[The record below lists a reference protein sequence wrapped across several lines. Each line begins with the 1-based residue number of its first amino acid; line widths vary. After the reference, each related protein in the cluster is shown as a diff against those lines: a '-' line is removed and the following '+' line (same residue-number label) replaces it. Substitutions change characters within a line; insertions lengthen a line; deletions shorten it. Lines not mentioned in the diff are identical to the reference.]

1 MNKRFIRIN
10 KKLKELNKDV
20 KIAGGIALLFILFM
34 IFTLIIT
41 HESKPAKVDN
51 NNSSSVTQTSQ
62 VKKSSSSSS
71 TSSSSSETSSKIE
84 KWSPTGH
91 VAVDAY
97 LNTPQIKIIL
107 RAKAVREI
115 AYKLS
120 NTDKLYEVEAEVIGI
135 EEKDEYRE
143 YNITGKKLLIR
154 TPESLAVKMNELMVY
169 TGNTVSIEKYDSN
182 GKGSLVISEVRK
194 TEKAQEEEKASIE
207 ASKSKVEES
216 KASSREKEQEQASS
230 HTTTTPTQSSTPAP
244 QSNLRPFKNCKEA
257 RKAGR
262 VNIPASDPQY
272 GPWLDRDKDGYGCD
286 E

>member
-1 MNKRFIRIN
+1 ML
-10 KKLKELNKDV
+10 KKLKELSKEQ
-20 KIAGGIALLFILFM
+20 KIIGSIVLLFILFLF
-34 IFTLIIT
+34 FTLLT
-41 HESKPAKVDN
+41 NGTTEPSQAQTKAND
-51 NNSSSVTQTSQ
+51 SVKQSSQ
-62 VKKSSSSSS
+62 VKQSSSSS

-91 VAVDAY
+91 IAVDAY

-107 RAKAVREI
+107 RAKALREVSH
-115 AYKLS
+115 KLS

-169 TGNTVSIEKYDSN
+169 TGNTVSLEKYDSID
-182 GKGSLVISEVRK
+182 KGSLVISEVRK

-207 ASKSKVEES
+207 ASKSKEEER

-244 QSNLRPFKNCKEA
+244 QSNLRPFKNCTEA

>member
-1 MNKRFIRIN
+1 ML
-10 KKLKELNKDV
+10 KKLKELSKEQ
-20 KIAGGIALLFILFM
+20 KIIGSIVLLLILVLF
-34 IFTLIIT
+34 FTLLT
-41 HESKPAKVDN
+41 SGSTKH
-51 NNSSSVTQTSQ
+51 SQ
-62 VKKSSSSSS
+62 VQTKASDSVKQSSSSSS

-91 VAVDAY
+91 IAVDTY

-107 RAKAVREI
+107 RAKALREV
-115 AYKLS
+115 AHKLS

-169 TGNTVSIEKYDSN
+169 TGNTVSIEKYDSI

-194 TEKAQEEEKASIE
+194 TEKAQEEKASIE
-207 ASKSKVEES
+207 ASKSKEEEN
-216 KASSREKEQEQASS
+216 KASSRVKEQEQASS
-230 HTTTTPTQSSTPAP
+230 HTTTTPTQSSTSAP

>member
-1 MNKRFIRIN
+1 ML
-10 KKLKELNKDV
+10 KKLKELSKEQ
-20 KIAGGIALLFILFM
+20 KIIGSIVLLLILVLF
-34 IFTLIIT
+34 FTLLT
-41 HESKPAKVDN
+41 SGSTKHSQVQTKAND
-51 NNSSSVTQTSQ
+51 SVKQSSQ
-62 VKKSSSSSS
+62 VKQSSSSS
-71 TSSSSSETSSKIE
+71 TSSFSSETSSKIE

-91 VAVDAY
+91 IAVDAY

-107 RAKAVREI
+107 RAKALREL
-115 AYKLS
+115 AHKLS

-169 TGNTVSIEKYDSN
+169 TGNTVSLEKYDSID
-182 GKGSLVISEVRK
+182 KGSLVISEVRK

-207 ASKSKVEES
+207 ASKSKEEER

-244 QSNLRPFKNCKEA
+244 QSNLRPFKNCTEA

-262 VNIPASDPQY
+262 VNIPASDSQY

>member
-1 MNKRFIRIN
+1 MLKKL
-10 KKLKELNKDV
+10 KKLKELSKEQ
-20 KIAGGIALLFILFM
+20 KIIGGIVLLLILSLF
-34 IFTLIIT
+34 FTLLT
-41 HESKPAKVDN
+41 SGSTKHSQAQTKASD
-51 NNSSSVTQTSQ
+51 SVKQSSQ
-62 VKKSSSSSS
+62 VKQSSSSSS

-91 VAVDAY
+91 IAVDAY

-107 RAKAVREI
+107 RAKALREV
-115 AYKLS
+115 AHKLS

-169 TGNTVSIEKYDSN
+169 TGNTVSLEKYDSID
-182 GKGSLVISEVRK
+182 KGSLVISEVRK

-207 ASKSKVEES
+207 ASKSKEEER

-230 HTTTTPTQSSTPAP
+230 HTTTTPTQSSTSAP

>member
-1 MNKRFIRIN
+1 ML
-10 KKLKELNKDV
+10 KKLKELSKEQ
-20 KIAGGIALLFILFM
+20 KIIGSIVLLLILVLF
-34 IFTLIIT
+34 FTLLT
-41 HESKPAKVDN
+41 SGSTKHSQVQTKAND
-51 NNSSSVTQTSQ
+51 SVKQSSQ
-62 VKKSSSSSS
+62 VKQSSSSS

-91 VAVDAY
+91 IAVDAY

-107 RAKAVREI
+107 RAKALREL
-115 AYKLS
+115 AHKLS

-169 TGNTVSIEKYDSN
+169 TGNTVSLEKYDSID
-182 GKGSLVISEVRK
+182 KGSLVISEVRK

-207 ASKSKVEES
+207 ASKSKEEER

-244 QSNLRPFKNCKEA
+244 QSNLRPFKNCTEA

-262 VNIPASDPQY
+262 VNIPASDSQY

>member
-1 MNKRFIRIN
+1 ML
-10 KKLKELNKDV
+10 KKLKELSKEQ
-20 KIAGGIALLFILFM
+20 KIIGSIVLLFILFLF
-34 IFTLIIT
+34 FTLLT
-41 HESKPAKVDN
+41 NGTTEPSQAQTKAND
-51 NNSSSVTQTSQ
+51 SVKQSSQ
-62 VKKSSSSSS
+62 VKQSSSSS

-91 VAVDAY
+91 IAVDAY

-107 RAKAVREI
+107 RAKALREV
-115 AYKLS
+115 AHKLS

-169 TGNTVSIEKYDSN
+169 TGNTVSLEKYDSID
-182 GKGSLVISEVRK
+182 KGSLVISEVRK

-207 ASKSKVEES
+207 ASKSKEEER

-230 HTTTTPTQSSTPAP
+230 HTTTPTQSSTPAP
-244 QSNLRPFKNCKEA
+244 QSNLRPFKNCTEA

>member
-1 MNKRFIRIN
+1 ML
-10 KKLKELNKDV
+10 KKLKELSKEQ
-20 KIAGGIALLFILFM
+20 KIIGSIVLLFILFLF
-34 IFTLIIT
+34 FTLLT
-41 HESKPAKVDN
+41 NGTTEPSQAQTKASD
-51 NNSSSVTQTSQ
+51 SVKQSSQ
-62 VKKSSSSSS
+62 VKQSSSSS

-91 VAVDAY
+91 IAVDAY

-107 RAKAVREI
+107 RAKALREVSH
-115 AYKLS
+115 KLS

-154 TPESLAVKMNELMVY
+154 TPESLTVKMNELMVY
-169 TGNTVSIEKYDSN
+169 TGNTVSLEKYDSID
-182 GKGSLVISEVRK
+182 KGSLVISEVRK

-207 ASKSKVEES
+207 ASKSKEEER

-244 QSNLRPFKNCKEA
+244 QSNLRPFKNCTEA

>member
-1 MNKRFIRIN
+1 ML
-10 KKLKELNKDV
+10 KKLKELSKEQ
-20 KIAGGIALLFILFM
+20 KIIGSIVLLFILFLF
-34 IFTLIIT
+34 FTLLT
-41 HESKPAKVDN
+41 NGTTEPSQAQTKAND
-51 NNSSSVTQTSQ
+51 SVKQSSQ
-62 VKKSSSSSS
+62 VKQSSSSS

-91 VAVDAY
+91 IAVDAY

-107 RAKAVREI
+107 RAKALREVSH
-115 AYKLS
+115 KLS

-169 TGNTVSIEKYDSN
+169 TGNTVSLEKYDSID
-182 GKGSLVISEVRK
+182 KGSLVISEVRK

-207 ASKSKVEES
+207 ASKSKEEER
-216 KASSREKEQEQASS
+216 KASSRVKEQEQAPS

>member
-1 MNKRFIRIN
+1 ML
-10 KKLKELNKDV
+10 KKLKELSKEQ
-20 KIAGGIALLFILFM
+20 KIIGSIVLLFILFLF
-34 IFTLIIT
+34 FTLLT
-41 HESKPAKVDN
+41 NGTTEPSQAQTKASD
-51 NNSSSVTQTSQ
+51 SVKQSSQ
-62 VKKSSSSSS
+62 VKQSSSSS

-91 VAVDAY
+91 IAVDAY

-107 RAKAVREI
+107 RAKALREVSH
-115 AYKLS
+115 KLS

-169 TGNTVSIEKYDSN
+169 TGNTVSLEKYDSID
-182 GKGSLVISEVRK
+182 KGSLVISEVRK

-207 ASKSKVEES
+207 ASKSKEEER

-230 HTTTTPTQSSTPAP
+230 HTTTTPTQSSTTAP

>member
-1 MNKRFIRIN
+1 MI
-10 KKLKELNKDV
+10 KKLKEMSKEQ
-20 KIAGGIALLFILFM
+20 KIIGGFVLLLILIMF
-34 IFTLIIT
+34 FTLLT
-41 HESKPAKVDN
+41 SGSTEHSQV
-51 NNSSSVTQTSQ
+51 QTKANDSIKQSSQ
-62 VKKSSSSSS
+62 VKQSSSSSS
-71 TSSSSSETSSKIE
+71 TSSSSSESSSKIE

-91 VAVDAY
+91 IAVDAY

-169 TGNTVSIEKYDSN
+169 TGSTVSVEKYDSI
-182 GKGSLVISEVRK
+182 GKGSLVIGEVRK

-207 ASKSKVEES
+207 ASKSKEEAN
-216 KASSREKEQEQASS
+216 KSSSQEKEQASS
-230 HTTTTPTQSSTPAP
+230 DTTTTPTQSSTPAS

>member
-1 MNKRFIRIN
+1 MF
-10 KKLKELNKDV
+10 
-20 KIAGGIALLFILFM
+20 
-34 IFTLIIT
+34 FTLLT
-41 HESKPAKVDN
+41 SGSTEHSQAQTKAND
-51 NNSSSVTQTSQ
+51 SVNQSSQ
-62 VKKSSSSSS
+62 VKQSSSSSS

-91 VAVDAY
+91 IAVDAY
-97 LNTPQIKIIL
+97 LNSPQIKIIL

-169 TGNTVSIEKYDSN
+169 TGNTVSIEKYDSI

-194 TEKAQEEEKASIE
+194 TEKAQEEKASIE
-207 ASKSKVEES
+207 ASKSKEEES

>member
-1 MNKRFIRIN
+1 ML
-10 KKLKELNKDV
+10 KKLKELSKEQ
-20 KIAGGIALLFILFM
+20 KIIGSIVLLLILILF
-34 IFTLIIT
+34 FTLLT
-41 HESKPAKVDN
+41 
-51 NNSSSVTQTSQ
+51 SSSTKHSQVQTKASDSVKQSSQ
-62 VKKSSSSSS
+62 VKQSSSSSS

-84 KWSPTGH
+84 KWSPTGYI
-91 VAVDAY
+91 AVDAY

-107 RAKAVREI
+107 RAKALREV
-115 AYKLS
+115 AHKLS

-169 TGNTVSIEKYDSN
+169 TGNTVSIEKYDSI

-194 TEKAQEEEKASIE
+194 TEKAQEEKASIE
-207 ASKSKVEES
+207 ISKSKEEER

-230 HTTTTPTQSSTPAP
+230 HTTTTPTQSSTTAP

>member
-1 MNKRFIRIN
+1 ML
-10 KKLKELNKDV
+10 KKLKELSKEQ
-20 KIAGGIALLFILFM
+20 KIIGGIVLLLILSLF
-34 IFTLIIT
+34 FTLLT
-41 HESKPAKVDN
+41 SGSTKHSQAQTKASD
-51 NNSSSVTQTSQ
+51 SVKQSSQ
-62 VKKSSSSSS
+62 VKQSSSSSS

-91 VAVDAY
+91 IAVDAY

-107 RAKAVREI
+107 RAKALREV
-115 AYKLS
+115 AHKLS

-154 TPESLAVKMNELMVY
+154 TPELLAVKMNELMVY
-169 TGNTVSIEKYDSN
+169 TGNTVSLEKYDSID
-182 GKGSLVISEVRK
+182 KGSLVISEVRK

-207 ASKSKVEES
+207 ASKSKEEER
-216 KASSREKEQEQASS
+216 KASSRVKEQEQAPS

>member
-1 MNKRFIRIN
+1 MI
-10 KKLKELNKDV
+10 KKLKELSKEQ
-20 KIAGGIALLFILFM
+20 KIIGSIVLLLILVLF
-34 IFTLIIT
+34 FTLLT
-41 HESKPAKVDN
+41 SGSTKHSQVQTKAND
-51 NNSSSVTQTSQ
+51 SVKQSSQ
-62 VKKSSSSSS
+62 VKQSSSSS

-91 VAVDAY
+91 IAVDAY
-97 LNTPQIKIIL
+97 LNTPQVKIIL

-115 AYKLS
+115 AHKLS

-143 YNITGKKLLIR
+143 YSITGKKLLIR

-169 TGNTVSIEKYDSN
+169 TGNTVSLEKYDSID
-182 GKGSLVISEVRK
+182 KGSLVISEVRK

-207 ASKSKVEES
+207 ASKSKEEEK
-216 KASSREKEQEQASS
+216 KASSRAKEQEQASS

>member
-1 MNKRFIRIN
+1 ML
-10 KKLKELNKDV
+10 KKLKELSKEQ
-20 KIAGGIALLFILFM
+20 KIIGSIVLLFILILF
-34 IFTLIIT
+34 FTLLT
-41 HESKPAKVDN
+41 SGSTKHSQVQTKASD
-51 NNSSSVTQTSQ
+51 SVKQSSQ
-62 VKKSSSSSS
+62 VKQSSSSSS

-91 VAVDAY
+91 IAVDAY

-107 RAKAVREI
+107 RAKALREV
-115 AYKLS
+115 AHKLS

-154 TPESLAVKMNELMVY
+154 TPESLAVKINELMVY
-169 TGNTVSIEKYDSN
+169 TGNTVSIEKYDSI

-194 TEKAQEEEKASIE
+194 TEKAQEEKASIE
-207 ASKSKVEES
+207 ASKSKEEEN
-216 KASSREKEQEQASS
+216 KASSRVKEQEQASS
-230 HTTTTPTQSSTPAP
+230 HTTTTHTQSSTSAP

>member
-1 MNKRFIRIN
+1 ML
-10 KKLKELNKDV
+10 KKLKELSKEQ
-20 KIAGGIALLFILFM
+20 KIIGSIVLLFILFLF
-34 IFTLIIT
+34 FTLLT
-41 HESKPAKVDN
+41 NGTTEPSQAQTKASD
-51 NNSSSVTQTSQ
+51 SVKQSSQ
-62 VKKSSSSSS
+62 VKQSSSSS

-91 VAVDAY
+91 IAVDAY

-107 RAKAVREI
+107 RAKALREVSH
-115 AYKLS
+115 KLS

-143 YNITGKKLLIR
+143 YSITGKKLLIR

-169 TGNTVSIEKYDSN
+169 TGNTVSLEKYDSID
-182 GKGSLVISEVRK
+182 KGSLVISEVRK

-207 ASKSKVEES
+207 ASKSKEEER

-244 QSNLRPFKNCKEA
+244 QSNLRPFKNCTEA

>member
-1 MNKRFIRIN
+1 ML
-10 KKLKELNKDV
+10 KKLKELSKEQ
-20 KIAGGIALLFILFM
+20 KIIGSIVLLFILILF
-34 IFTLIIT
+34 FTLLT
-41 HESKPAKVDN
+41 SGSTKYSQVQTKASD
-51 NNSSSVTQTSQ
+51 SVKQSSQ
-62 VKKSSSSSS
+62 VKQSSSSSS
-71 TSSSSSETSSKIE
+71 TSSSSGETSSKIE

-91 VAVDAY
+91 IAVDAY

-107 RAKAVREI
+107 RAKALREV
-115 AYKLS
+115 AHKLS

-154 TPESLAVKMNELMVY
+154 TPESLAVEMNELMVY
-169 TGNTVSIEKYDSN
+169 TGNTVSLEKYDSID
-182 GKGSLVISEVRK
+182 KGSLVISEVRK
-194 TEKAQEEEKASIE
+194 TEKASIE
-207 ASKSKVEES
+207 ASKSKEEER
-216 KASSREKEQEQASS
+216 KASSREKEQEQTSS
-230 HTTTTPTQSSTPAP
+230 HTTTTPTQSSTTAP

>member
-1 MNKRFIRIN
+1 ML
-10 KKLKELNKDV
+10 KKLKELSKEQ
-20 KIAGGIALLFILFM
+20 KIIGSIVLLFILFLF
-34 IFTLIIT
+34 FTLLT
-41 HESKPAKVDN
+41 NGTTEPSQAQTKAND
-51 NNSSSVTQTSQ
+51 SVKQSSQ
-62 VKKSSSSSS
+62 VKQSSSSS

-91 VAVDAY
+91 IAVDAY

-107 RAKAVREI
+107 RAKALREVSH
-115 AYKLS
+115 KLS

-154 TPESLAVKMNELMVY
+154 TPESLTVKMNELMVY
-169 TGNTVSIEKYDSN
+169 TGNTVSLEKYDSID
-182 GKGSLVISEVRK
+182 KGSLVISEVRK

-207 ASKSKVEES
+207 ASKSKEEER
-216 KASSREKEQEQASS
+216 KASSRAKEQEQASS

>member
-1 MNKRFIRIN
+1 ML
-10 KKLKELNKDV
+10 KKLKELSKEQ
-20 KIAGGIALLFILFM
+20 KIIGSIVLLFILFLF
-34 IFTLIIT
+34 FTLLT
-41 HESKPAKVDN
+41 NGTTEPSQAQTKAND
-51 NNSSSVTQTSQ
+51 SVKQSSQ
-62 VKKSSSSSS
+62 VKQSSSSS

-91 VAVDAY
+91 IAVDAY

-107 RAKAVREI
+107 RAKALREVSH
-115 AYKLS
+115 KLS

-169 TGNTVSIEKYDSN
+169 TGNTVSLEKYDSID
-182 GKGSLVISEVRK
+182 KGSLVISEVRK

-207 ASKSKVEES
+207 AFKSKEEER
-216 KASSREKEQEQASS
+216 KGSSREKEQEQASS

-244 QSNLRPFKNCKEA
+244 QSNLRPFKNCTEA

>member
-1 MNKRFIRIN
+1 ML
-10 KKLKELNKDV
+10 KKLKELSKEQ
-20 KIAGGIALLFILFM
+20 KIIGSIVLLFIL
-34 IFTLIIT
+34 ILVFTLLT
-41 HESKPAKVDN
+41 SGSTKHSQVQTKASD
-51 NNSSSVTQTSQ
+51 SVKQSSQ
-62 VKKSSSSSS
+62 VKQSSSSSS

-91 VAVDAY
+91 IAVDAY

-107 RAKAVREI
+107 RAKALREV
-115 AYKLS
+115 AHKLS

-154 TPESLAVKMNELMVY
+154 TPESLAVKINELMVY
-169 TGNTVSIEKYDSN
+169 TGNTVSIEKYDSI

-194 TEKAQEEEKASIE
+194 TEKAQEEKASIE
-207 ASKSKVEES
+207 ASKSKEEEN
-216 KASSREKEQEQASS
+216 KASSRVKEQEQASS
-230 HTTTTPTQSSTPAP
+230 HTTTTHTQSSTSAP

>member
-1 MNKRFIRIN
+1 ML
-10 KKLKELNKDV
+10 KKLKELSKEQ
-20 KIAGGIALLFILFM
+20 KIIGGIVLLLILILF
-34 IFTLIIT
+34 FTLLT
-41 HESKPAKVDN
+41 SGSTKHSQAQTKASD
-51 NNSSSVTQTSQ
+51 SVKQSSQ
-62 VKKSSSSSS
+62 VKQSSSSS

-91 VAVDAY
+91 IAVDAY
-97 LNTPQIKIIL
+97 LNTPQTKIIL
-107 RAKAVREI
+107 RAKALREV
-115 AYKLS
+115 AHKLS
-120 NTDKLYEVEAEVIGI
+120 NADKLYEVEAEVIGI

-169 TGNTVSIEKYDSN
+169 TGNTVSLEKYDSID
-182 GKGSLVISEVRK
+182 KGSLVISEVRK

-207 ASKSKVEES
+207 ASKSKEEER
-216 KASSREKEQEQASS
+216 KTSSREKEQEQASS

>member
-1 MNKRFIRIN
+1 ML
-10 KKLKELNKDV
+10 KKLKELSKEQ
-20 KIAGGIALLFILFM
+20 KIIGSIVLLFILFLF
-34 IFTLIIT
+34 FTLLT
-41 HESKPAKVDN
+41 NGTTEPSQAQTKAND
-51 NNSSSVTQTSQ
+51 SVKQSSQ
-62 VKKSSSSSS
+62 VKQSSSSS

-91 VAVDAY
+91 IAVDAY

-107 RAKAVREI
+107 RAKALREVSH
-115 AYKLS
+115 KLS

-169 TGNTVSIEKYDSN
+169 TGNTVSLEKYDSID
-182 GKGSLVISEVRK
+182 KGSLVISEVRK

-207 ASKSKVEES
+207 ASKSKEEER
-216 KASSREKEQEQASS
+216 KASSRAKEQEQASS

-244 QSNLRPFKNCKEA
+244 QSNLRPFKNCTEA

>member
-1 MNKRFIRIN
+1 MI
-10 KKLKELNKDV
+10 KKLKELSKEQ
-20 KIAGGIALLFILFM
+20 KIIGSIVLLFILFLF
-34 IFTLIIT
+34 FTLLT
-41 HESKPAKVDN
+41 NGTTEPSQAQTKAND
-51 NNSSSVTQTSQ
+51 SVKQSSQ
-62 VKKSSSSSS
+62 VKQSSSSS

-91 VAVDAY
+91 IAVDAY

-107 RAKAVREI
+107 RAKALREVSH
-115 AYKLS
+115 KLS

-169 TGNTVSIEKYDSN
+169 TGNTVSLEKYDSID
-182 GKGSLVISEVRK
+182 KGSLVISEVRK

-207 ASKSKVEES
+207 ASKSKEEER

-244 QSNLRPFKNCKEA
+244 QSNLRPFKNCTEA

>member
-1 MNKRFIRIN
+1 ML
-10 KKLKELNKDV
+10 KKLKELSKEQ
-20 KIAGGIALLFILFM
+20 KIIGSIVLLFILFLF
-34 IFTLIIT
+34 FTLLT
-41 HESKPAKVDN
+41 NGTTEPSQAQTKASD
-51 NNSSSVTQTSQ
+51 SVKQSSQ
-62 VKKSSSSSS
+62 VKQSSSSS

-91 VAVDAY
+91 IAVDAY

-107 RAKAVREI
+107 RAKALREVSH
-115 AYKLS
+115 KLS

-169 TGNTVSIEKYDSN
+169 TGNTVSLEKYDSID
-182 GKGSLVISEVRK
+182 KGSLVISEVRK

-207 ASKSKVEES
+207 ASKSKEEER
-216 KASSREKEQEQASS
+216 KASSRAKEQEQASS

>member
-1 MNKRFIRIN
+1 ML
-10 KKLKELNKDV
+10 KKLKELSKEQ
-20 KIAGGIALLFILFM
+20 KIIGSIVLLLILVLF
-34 IFTLIIT
+34 FTLLT
-41 HESKPAKVDN
+41 SGSTKHSQVQTKAND
-51 NNSSSVTQTSQ
+51 SVKQSSQ
-62 VKKSSSSSS
+62 VKQSSSSS

-91 VAVDAY
+91 IAVDAY

-107 RAKAVREI
+107 RAKALREL
-115 AYKLS
+115 AHKLS

-143 YNITGKKLLIR
+143 YTITGKKLLIR

-169 TGNTVSIEKYDSN
+169 TGNTVSLEKYDSID
-182 GKGSLVISEVRK
+182 KGSLVISEVRK

-207 ASKSKVEES
+207 ASKSKEEER

>member
-1 MNKRFIRIN
+1 ML
-10 KKLKELNKDV
+10 KKLKELSKEQ
-20 KIAGGIALLFILFM
+20 KIIGSIVLLLILVLF
-34 IFTLIIT
+34 FTLLT
-41 HESKPAKVDN
+41 SGSTKH
-51 NNSSSVTQTSQ
+51 SQ
-62 VKKSSSSSS
+62 VQTKANDSVKQSSSSSS
-71 TSSSSSETSSKIE
+71 TSSSSNETSSKIE

-91 VAVDAY
+91 IAVDAY

-107 RAKAVREI
+107 RAKVLREV
-115 AYKLS
+115 AHKFS

-169 TGNTVSIEKYDSN
+169 TGNTVFLEKYDSID
-182 GKGSLVISEVRK
+182 KGSLVISEVRK

-207 ASKSKVEES
+207 ASKSKEEER

-230 HTTTTPTQSSTPAP
+230 HTTTTPTQSSTTAP

>member
-1 MNKRFIRIN
+1 ML
-10 KKLKELNKDV
+10 KKLKELSKEQ
-20 KIAGGIALLFILFM
+20 KIIGSIVLLLILILF
-34 IFTLIIT
+34 FTLLT
-41 HESKPAKVDN
+41 SGSTKHSQVQTKAND
-51 NNSSSVTQTSQ
+51 SVKQSSQ
-62 VKKSSSSSS
+62 VKQSSSSS

-91 VAVDAY
+91 IAVDAY

-107 RAKAVREI
+107 RSKALREL
-115 AYKLS
+115 AHKLS

-169 TGNTVSIEKYDSN
+169 TGNTVSLEKYDSID
-182 GKGSLVISEVRK
+182 KGSLVISEVRK

-207 ASKSKVEES
+207 ASKSKEEER

>member
-1 MNKRFIRIN
+1 ML
-10 KKLKELNKDV
+10 KKLKELSKEQ
-20 KIAGGIALLFILFM
+20 KIIGGIVLLLILILF
-34 IFTLIIT
+34 FTLLT
-41 HESKPAKVDN
+41 SGSTKHSQAQTKASD
-51 NNSSSVTQTSQ
+51 SVKQSSQ
-62 VKKSSSSSS
+62 VKQSSSSS

-91 VAVDAY
+91 IAVDAY

-107 RAKAVREI
+107 RAKALREV
-115 AYKLS
+115 AHKLS

-169 TGNTVSIEKYDSN
+169 TGNTVSIEKYDSI

-207 ASKSKVEES
+207 ASKSKEEEN
-216 KASSREKEQEQASS
+216 KASSRVKEQEQASS
-230 HTTTTPTQSSTPAP
+230 HTTTTPTQSSTSAP

>member
-1 MNKRFIRIN
+1 MI
-10 KKLKELNKDV
+10 KKLKELSKEQ
-20 KIAGGIALLFILFM
+20 KIIGSIVLLFILFLF
-34 IFTLIIT
+34 FTLLT
-41 HESKPAKVDN
+41 NGTTEPSQAQTKASD
-51 NNSSSVTQTSQ
+51 SVKQSSQ
-62 VKKSSSSSS
+62 VKQSSSSS

-91 VAVDAY
+91 IAVDAY

-107 RAKAVREI
+107 RAKALREVSH
-115 AYKLS
+115 KLS

-169 TGNTVSIEKYDSN
+169 TGNTVSLEKYDSID
-182 GKGSLVISEVRK
+182 KGSLVISEVRK

-207 ASKSKVEES
+207 ASKSKEEER

-230 HTTTTPTQSSTPAP
+230 HTTTTPTQSSTSAP

>member
-1 MNKRFIRIN
+1 MF
-10 KKLKELNKDV
+10 KKFKELSKEQ
-20 KIAGGIALLFILFM
+20 KIIGSIVLLLILILF
-34 IFTLIIT
+34 FTLLT
-41 HESKPAKVDN
+41 SGSTKHSQVQTKAND
-51 NNSSSVTQTSQ
+51 SVKQSSQ
-62 VKKSSSSSS
+62 VKQSSSSSY
-71 TSSSSSETSSKIE
+71 TSSSSETSSKIE

-91 VAVDAY
+91 IAVDAY

-115 AYKLS
+115 AHKLS

-143 YNITGKKLLIR
+143 YNITGKTLLIR
-154 TPESLAVKMNELMVY
+154 TPESLAVKINELMVY
-169 TGNTVSIEKYDSN
+169 TGNTVSIEKYDSI

-207 ASKSKVEES
+207 ASKSKEEEN
-216 KASSREKEQEQASS
+216 KASSRVKEQEQASS

>member
-62 VKKSSSSSS
+62 VKESSSSSSSSS
-71 TSSSSSETSSKIE
+71 TSSETSSTIE

-91 VAVDAY
+91 IAVDAY
-97 LNTPQIKIIL
+97 LNTPQIKVIL
-107 RAKAVREI
+107 RAKALREV
-115 AYKLS
+115 AYKHS
-120 NTDKLYEVEAEVIGI
+120 NTDKIYEVEAEVIGI

-143 YNITGKKLLIR
+143 YNITGKKLLMR
-154 TPESLAVKMNELMVY
+154 TPKSLAVKINELMVY
-169 TGNTVSIEKYDSN
+169 TGNTVSIEKYGSI

-207 ASKSKVEES
+207 ASKSKEEEEN
-216 KASSREKEQEQASS
+216 KSSSQEKEQSPS
-230 HTTTTPTQSSTPAP
+230 DTTTTPTQSFTTAP
-244 QSNLRPFKNCKEA
+244 QSNLRPFKNCREA

>member
-1 MNKRFIRIN
+1 ML
-10 KKLKELNKDV
+10 KKLKELSKEQ
-20 KIAGGIALLFILFM
+20 KIIGGIVLLLILILF
-34 IFTLIIT
+34 FTLLT
-41 HESKPAKVDN
+41 SGSTKHSQAQTKASD
-51 NNSSSVTQTSQ
+51 SVKQSSQ
-62 VKKSSSSSS
+62 VKQSSSSS

-91 VAVDAY
+91 IAVDAY
-97 LNTPQIKIIL
+97 LNTPQTKIIL
-107 RAKAVREI
+107 RAKALREV
-115 AYKLS
+115 AHKLS

-169 TGNTVSIEKYDSN
+169 TGNTVSLEKYDSID
-182 GKGSLVISEVRK
+182 KGSLVISEVRK

-207 ASKSKVEES
+207 ASKSKEEER
-216 KASSREKEQEQASS
+216 KASSRAKEQEQASS
-230 HTTTTPTQSSTPAP
+230 HTTTTPTQSSTSAP